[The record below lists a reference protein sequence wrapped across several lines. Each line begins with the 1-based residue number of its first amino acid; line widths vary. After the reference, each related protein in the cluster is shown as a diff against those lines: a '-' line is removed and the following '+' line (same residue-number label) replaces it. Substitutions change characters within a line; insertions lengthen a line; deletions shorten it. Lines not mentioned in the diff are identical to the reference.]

1 MLTAEIPTAAAARHE
16 GHPNSI
22 FGFASITLAS
32 TTGFGHCYIST
43 TGRMSSRDIISIMWR
58 LLGEVAR
65 IRHTD
70 SCTLITHRS
79 SSLQLKTDMRWS
91 CESQSQRHCRKPS
104 PILLPADEEFTR
116 MKVVL
121 KVLALVQTGEPAGT
135 QTHGP
140 HHTSMNCGIGSVL
153 PLQLHL
159 AFQVVFALILENSTA
174 TLCGC

>member
-1 MLTAEIPTAAAARHE
+1 MLTAEIPTAAVARHE

-32 TTGFGHCYIST
+32 ATGFGHCYIST
-43 TGRMSSRDIISIMWR
+43 TGPMSSRDIISILWR
-58 LLGEVAR
+58 LLQDVAR
-65 IRHTD
+65 VRHTD

-91 CESQSQRHCRKPS
+91 CESQSQRHCRKPL

-121 KVLALVQTGEPAGT
+121 KFLSLIQTGEPAWT
-135 QTHGP
+135 RTHGP
-140 HHTSMNCGIGSVL
+140 RLTSLRLGRVGQCS
-153 PLQLHL
+153 HC
-159 AFQVVFALILENSTA
+159 SCT
-174 TLCGC
+174 